1 MKKRYMMPSIEVQN
15 TEMEQEML
23 AASIITT
30 TGLDDDNLNRG
41 TEDGDAWTDAM
52 SRQKVWDEE

>member
-41 TEDGDAWTDAM
+41 TADGDAWTDAM
-52 SRQKVWDEE
+52 SHQDVWDEE

>member
-1 MKKRYMMPSIEVQN
+1 MMPSIEVQN

-41 TEDGDAWTDAM
+41 TADGDAWTDAM
-52 SRQKVWDEE
+52 SRQNVWDEE

>member
-52 SRQKVWDEE
+52 SRQNVWDEE

>member
-30 TGLDDDNLNRG
+30 TGLDNDNLNRG
-41 TEDGDAWTDAM
+41 TADGDAWTDAM
-52 SRQKVWDEE
+52 SRQNVWDEE

>member
-30 TGLDDDNLNRG
+30 TGLDNDNLNRE
-41 TEDGDAWTDAM
+41 TADGDAWTDAM
-52 SRQKVWDEE
+52 SRQNVWDEE